1 MLLFSPS
8 QTNGKLGSSTRPRQ
22 GAGETDNTEQGVFRV
37 DLHRGRG
44 HRQVDGILPFF
55 LQVTHCQAERERKK
69 PVSINGILRPHM
81 LAVETE
87 RNQLLFFKHLT
98 NIPKWLVAQ
107 KESKEKCPEPR
118 IHSAILHPRRRVP
131 DSHQARPG
139 CFHHSLQHMTMS
151 WKLLGASRSTQGC

>member
-87 RNQLLFFKHLT
+87 K
-98 NIPKWLVAQ
+98 
-107 KESKEKCPEPR
+107 
-118 IHSAILHPRRRVP
+118 
-131 DSHQARPG
+131 
-139 CFHHSLQHMTMS
+139 
-151 WKLLGASRSTQGC
+151 STPVF